1 MSERDEEVLRQI
13 LEAEAAKVEVSADAL
28 QTIRARTQRRP
39 RWFSLGAVALTAATA
54 TAAVVGAFALIPRE
68 NAAPGPDP
76 RPASTPSW
84 SNSISG
90 TSTANLAIYYVGE
103 DEGRQRLYREFHR
116 LPMRDTATTTKIGT
130 AVTEMLRPESAH
142 DPDYASAWP
151 SGVRVTDVSVDGT
164 TVTIN
169 LSKAPPSTIARQ
181 ELVWTVAAIVGGDPT
196 VRLRVDGSH
205 YANLRKAPALDTLA
219 ALWLINPQH
228 DETVAKDVIVHV
240 AGAVFEA
247 TAQLR
252 VRMGDVVVDEKVLT
266 LSIGAPSR
274 GEAKL
279 TLTLAPGEYTLEAY
293 TISAADGSVQHL
305 DDHVVTV
312 R

>member
-1 MSERDEEVLRQI
+1 MNSRDEDVLRRI
-13 LEAEAAKVEVSADAL
+13 LETEAAKVEVSPDAL
-28 QTIRARTQRRP
+28 HSIRARTERRP

-54 TAAVVGAFALIPRE
+54 TAVVVGAFALIPRDS
-68 NAAPGPDP
+68 ATPDP
-76 RPASTPSW
+76 QTASTPSW
-84 SNSISG
+84 SSTFSG
-90 TSTANLAIYYVGE
+90 TSTANLAIYYVG
-103 DEGRQRLYREFHR
+103 DDGGRQRLYREFHH
-116 LPMRDTATTTKIGT
+116 LPMRDTSTATKIGT

-142 DPDYASAWP
+142 DPAYASAWP
-151 SGVRVTDVSVDGT
+151 TGVRVTDVSVSGS

-169 LSKAPPSTIARQ
+169 LSKAPPDTIARQ
-181 ELVWTVAAIVGGDPT
+181 ELVWTVAAVVGGDPS
-196 VRLRVDGSH
+196 VKLLVNGES
-205 YANLRKAPALDTLA
+205 YATLRKAPALDTLA

-228 DETVAKDVIVHV
+228 GETVAKDVSVHV

-247 TAQLR
+247 TAHLR
-252 VRMGDVVVDEKVLT
+252 VRMGDVVIDEKVLT
-266 LSIGAPSR
+266 LSAGAPSR

-279 TLTLAPGEYTLEAY
+279 TLRLAPGEYTLEAY

>member
-1 MSERDEEVLRQI
+1 MSRDEDVLRRI
-13 LEAEAAKVEVSADAL
+13 LEAEAAKVEVSAAAL
-28 QTIRARTQRRP
+28 HPIGARPARGPWR
-39 RWFSLGAVALTAATA
+39 FSRGAAALTAATA
-54 TAAVVGAFALIPRE
+54 TAVVVGAFALIPRE
-68 NAAPGPDP
+68 SATPDP
-76 RPASTPSW
+76 QTASTPSW
-84 SNSISG
+84 SSTFPG
-90 TSTANLAIYYVGE
+90 TSTANLAIYYVG
-103 DEGRQRLYREFHR
+103 DDQGRKRLYREFHH
-116 LPMRDTATTTKIGT
+116 LPMRDTSTATKIGT

-151 SGVRVTDVSVDGT
+151 TGVRVTDVSVSGG
-164 TVTIN
+164 TVTVN

-181 ELVWTVAAIVGGDPT
+181 ELVWTVAAVVGGDPT
-196 VRLRVDGSH
+196 VKLLVNGSQ
-205 YANLRKAPALDTLA
+205 YANLRKAPAIDTLA

-228 DETVAKDVIVHV
+228 GETVAKDMGVHV

-247 TAQLR
+247 TAHLK
-252 VRMGDVVVDEKVLT
+252 VRQGDVVIDEKVLT